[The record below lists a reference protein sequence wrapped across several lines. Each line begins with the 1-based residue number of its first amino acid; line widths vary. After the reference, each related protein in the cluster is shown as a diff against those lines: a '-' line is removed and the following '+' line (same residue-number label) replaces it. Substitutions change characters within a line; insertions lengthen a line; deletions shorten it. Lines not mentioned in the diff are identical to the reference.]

1 MSYYKVL
8 RTNVI
13 LNAAENGEK
22 LKTWASAWCSNP
34 ENSSIEERLFNSV
47 ASVGKVRFRLD
58 QRREGIYEVI
68 LCGSAEDLD
77 TLLPEA
83 RYEFVM
89 LAILQAFTSLS
100 RNCSATGLPSWL
112 REVAT
117 VATVIR
123 EKHGRIPVYSCIA
136 ARESREFDLDE
147 VEDWLNQAL
156 AAEGDNLDFPWFLT

>member
-1 MSYYKVL
+1 
-8 RTNVI
+8 
-13 LNAAENGEK
+13 
-22 LKTWASAWCSNP
+22 
-34 ENSSIEERLFNSV
+34 
-47 ASVGKVRFRLD
+47 
-58 QRREGIYEVI
+58 VI

-123 EKHGRIPVYSCIA
+123 EKHGRIPVYSLDYNNLPSEVSCIA